1 MRVCLQKPQPEKFIF
16 GLHIH
21 LQTIWVKFIY
31 KGHWVDI
38 TVTRAKCDPANVR
51 LKWEQDNNCNDG
63 MPTLVTRGL
72 PQACSRPRSGSMYA
86 SSAK

>member
-1 MRVCLQKPQPEKFIF
+1 MYCMRVCLQKPQPEKFIF

-51 LKWEQDNNCNDG
+51 LK
-63 MPTLVTRGL
+63 
-72 PQACSRPRSGSMYA
+72 
-86 SSAK
+86 